1 MKLLDLM
8 TGSWAVLPD
17 TLCEMQDIYATHL
30 RGEKIDVQA
39 VEARLGRPLA
49 SEQQR
54 YEMREGGVAVLSAS
68 GVMAPKA
75 NILMQVSGGVSTQML
90 TKQFDSMAAD
100 PRVKAVVFA
109 PDSPG
114 GNVLGVPAAGKAL
127 ANLAAIKPT
136 VTVGEGVIASAMYWV
151 ASAANA
157 MFIEG
162 ETDLVG
168 SLGVIK
174 TIGWEPA
181 KPNQRTLV
189 RGKYKTLSTDGQE
202 PSAEVLAHHEAQLDY
217 LYTVLIDTV
226 AQHRRVSSAQVLDR
240 MADGRVF
247 IGQQAIDAG
256 LVDGV
261 STVDAMVERLA
272 TNPAEFASR
281 RKAVFALGG
290 LPNVSASAGDAPPQ
304 DDTSTEKGTVMP
316 QADNNQVSRESLER
330 DHAALFATLRN
341 EFFAAG
347 AAAENARVK
356 AVLAEG
362 EGIAGHQALVMTLA
376 LDGATTGPQA
386 AQAIL
391 AAERNALA
399 GAARAHAADAPP
411 AAPASPAPSKP
422 EGEAKT
428 RDQQAADARAY
439 AAEHKVDFVAAC
451 KALGIKL

>member
-261 STVDAMVERLA
+261 STVDAMVERMA